1 MWPTAFTN
9 LIQWYHLIYFTSYNH
24 QLGRYYYLFI
34 LYTTWLVPRWD
45 RTTKITVLPVYKL
58 FIYGWP
64 DVVVCCIKMIFLRCC
79 LEDSD
84 SSCVFVDFCSHRGRL
99 EGLRP
104 NQIVLMPMTWLPRD
118 PILRFVFRF
127 KLTLKGGVWYYYF
140 YFYMGS
146 PSMRF
151 IKCCRWPKMI
161 CKLFAYLRR
170 TSSFYY
176 LLTT

>member
-1 MWPTAFTN
+1 
-9 LIQWYHLIYFTSYNH
+9 
-24 QLGRYYYLFI
+24 
-34 LYTTWLVPRWD
+34 
-45 RTTKITVLPVYKL
+45 
-58 FIYGWP
+58 
-64 DVVVCCIKMIFLRCC
+64 MIFLRCC

-161 CKLFAYLRR
+161 CKLFASLRR
-170 TSSFYY
+170 TSSF
-176 LLTT
+176 LLLIDYVSSVTRIFVLEGREYIILITTCLEGMVVYQRRGLLCNGMLRV